1 MKNILITGA
10 TSGIGEA
17 TARKLAEEGNNLILC
32 GRNSNK
38 LDDLANEFAYLSK
51 IKTLSFDVRNRADVY
66 ENINSALNSFQKID
80 VLINNAGNAHGLE
93 SIYEGNEEDWDKMM
107 DINVK
112 GLLNVSK
119 AVIPSMVKNQAGHII
134 NVGSLAG
141 YEVYANGTAY
151 CASKYAVK
159 AINEGLRKELNGFNI
174 KVSSI
179 NPGLVET
186 NFSNVRFKGDTEK
199 AKAVYKGYTPLKPQD
214 IANTISFMIN
224 QPEHVNLA
232 EVMILPTAQA
242 SSTQVKKEL

>member
-51 IKTLSFDVRNRADVY
+51 IKTLSFDVRNRADTY